1 MTVLI
6 TGGAGFIGHHLAIFH
21 QERGDDVIILDNL
34 FKQDGD
40 FDAEFKELI
49 KKPGIQFYNCDMT
62 VPFHEYKELKYLPNK
77 FDIVYHLAAINGT
90 RLFYEIPY
98 EVARTNL
105 LLTIN
110 LLDWLETKRVGR
122 LLYSSTS
129 EVYAGAETI
138 GRLEI
143 PTSEKN
149 SCCFSSAN

>member
-110 LLDWLETKRVGR
+110 LLDWLETKKGW
-122 LLYSSTS
+122 T
-129 EVYAGAETI
+129 
-138 GRLEI
+138 
-143 PTSEKN
+143 PTLPQPLKYTQVLKL
-149 SCCFSSAN
+149 